1 MNNIAAKFSVI
12 FPSVLSS
19 IPEHDIVSQATA
31 LQKEYSC
38 DLSDAFPVQLVTL
51 ASSFKSEIAQLSS
64 VKDLA
69 HLLIVDNAALTST
82 FTEVVSAL
90 LMFLTLPVTVATAE
104 RSFSKL
110 RLIKNYLR
118 STMGQD
124 RLCALALLGIEAES
138 AELMQTVKLIDSF
151 ASAKARKKKFF

>member
-1 MNNIAAKFSVI
+1 M
-12 FPSVLSS
+12 
-19 IPEHDIVSQATA
+19 HRR
-31 LQKEYSC
+31 
-38 DLSDAFPVQLVTL
+38 
-51 ASSFKSEIAQLSS
+51 
-64 VKDLA
+64 A
-69 HLLIVDNAALTST
+69 HVLIVDNAALTLT

-90 LMFLTLPVTVATAE
+90 LLFLTLPVTVATAE

-110 RLIKNYLR
+110 RLIENYLR

-124 RLCALALLGIEAES
+124 RLCALALLSIEAES